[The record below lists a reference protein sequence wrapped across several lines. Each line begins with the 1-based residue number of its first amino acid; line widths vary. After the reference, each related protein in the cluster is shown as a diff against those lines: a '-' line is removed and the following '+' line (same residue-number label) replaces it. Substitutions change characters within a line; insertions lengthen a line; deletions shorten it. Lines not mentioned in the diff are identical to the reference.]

1 MRGVAA
7 RERIRLEL
15 WLAMRPSVGV
25 IVADCFYSNDAFWLD
40 QRSKPAT
47 EGDAL
52 RWGGVY
58 CDLPHWR
65 KR

>member
-1 MRGVAA
+1 
-7 RERIRLEL
+7 
-15 WLAMRPSVGV
+15 
-25 IVADCFYSNDAFWLD
+25 VADCFYSNDAFWLD